1 MVNRRRIGFTL
12 IELLVV
18 IAIIAILIALLV
30 PAVQKVRAAAARTQ
44 CVNNLKQIG
53 LACQSFHGTYKL
65 FPTVYQSLYPAPM
78 NGGSPGINNG
88 GSWMAGILPYI
99 DQDNVYKAVQANQ
112 NFQVQVYICPADP
125 RRDKVYT
132 GWGGVPY
139 AMTDY
144 SGISGVD
151 SLSKGANMGLINTRM
166 AIKIAQVTDG
176 TSNTIMVGERP
187 FAADLYYG
195 WWSYSSAFDTTC
207 GATNRYDPPTGGY
220 GWIYQYDNLGKP
232 CPGSTPTDGPYYFGA
247 GPNDVENPCSFN
259 GLWSTHNMGGA
270 NFAYGDG
277 TVRWI
282 SYPAQLIMA
291 PLSTFAGGEVVNDP
305 S

>member
-1 MVNRRRIGFTL
+1 MQRRKQSGFTL

-30 PAVQKVRAAAARTQ
+30 PAVQKVRSAAARTQ

-53 LACQSFHGTYKL
+53 LACQSFNGTYKFL
-65 FPTVYQSLYPAPM
+65 PTVSEFNYPAPM
-78 NGGSPGINNG
+78 NASPGINKG

-99 DQDNVYKAVQANQ
+99 DQDNVYKDVLGNQ

-125 RRDKVYT
+125 RRDKVFT

-144 SGISGVD
+144 AGIAGVD
-151 SLSKGANMGLINTRM
+151 SLSTGANMGVINARR
-166 AIKIAQVTDG
+166 AIKIAQITDG
-176 TSNTIMVGERP
+176 TSNTLMVGERP
-187 FAADLYYG
+187 FAADLFFG
-195 WWSYSSAFDTTC
+195 WWSYPSAFDTTC
-207 GATNRYDPPTGGY
+207 GVTNQYDPPTGGY
-220 GWIYQYDNLGKP
+220 GYIYAKDSQGQP
-232 CPGSTPTDGPYYFGA
+232 CPSSTPTDGPYFFGA

-259 GLWSTHNMGGA
+259 GLWSTHNLGGA
-270 NFAYGDG
+270 NFAYSDG

-282 SYPAQLIMA
+282 SYSARLVLS
-291 PLSTFAGGEVVNDP
+291 PLATFAGSEVVNDP